1 MDFSNISKIDHNIFN
16 ESYSSEFLF
25 PKKNFLELTIN
36 QERENHNEINLTYLD
51 NKKNDY
57 NDTIKFDEGN
67 QNTNP
72 NSFLQKKTRRDETK
86 MEIQNIESIKY
97 ESYNSDNISFYCNFF
112 DSFKKPFKIE
122 VSDNIQRELK
132 VIEIEKYTKHGRKP
146 QIDKKNGN
154 NGKHTK
160 NDDDNK
166 IRKIKSYFGKQIY
179 LYLKSLFKGKE
190 LLKLD
195 ININKNLKRD
205 YNLKLFKRT
214 FKDIYS
220 NTIISNKYKLKNVKT
235 NAKLINETYNDTK
248 QTEINKLLSLTYGE
262 AFEIFRRKLNPN
274 KEISKEL
281 KTKIKGTHILDSN
294 RFKDVESLLKKI
306 EEDGKK
312 NEEKDEDIK
321 QYKKDIIDLC
331 NDFQNWFEDKIGRDR
346 QSKKIIKH
354 YLRI

>member
-36 QERENHNEINLTYLD
+36 HERENHNEINLTYLE
-51 NKKNDY
+51 NNKNDY
-57 NDTIKFDEGN
+57 NDTIQFDEGN

-72 NSFLQKKTRRDETK
+72 NSFLQKKTKRDETK
-86 MEIQNIESIKY
+86 MEIENIESIKNEN
-97 ESYNSDNISFYCNFF
+97 ESYISENCSFF
-112 DSFKKPFKIE
+112 NCSLFENCKKLFITE
-122 VSDNIQRELK
+122 VSDIIQRE
-132 VIEIEKYTKHGRKP
+132 VQFIEIEKDIKHGRKP

-166 IRKIKSYFGKQIY
+166 IRKIKSYFGKQYY
-179 LYLKSLFKGKE
+179 LYLKSLFKDKE

-205 YNLKLFKRT
+205 YNLQLFKRT

-235 NAKLINETYNDTK
+235 NEKLINETYNDNK

-274 KEISKEL
+274 KKISKEL
-281 KTKIKGTHILDSN
+281 KLKIKGTNILDSN
-294 RFKDVESLLKKI
+294 KFKDVEALLKKI

-312 NEEKDEDIK
+312 NGEKDEDIE

-346 QSKKIIKH
+346 QSKK
-354 YLRI
+354 